1 MLRGDFLDASNRNLL
16 FELNDVFV
24 MKSSWILNWASF
36 STDMFNSSS
45 KEIYHRLSQQTRKFQ
60 WVCTKKKKT
69 PVKNIE
75 SPSGLRAKL
84 HVHSVFLRDSM
95 HAHSQTQTPNGVT
108 ESQQTNSSKII
119 CVFFNFWYHV
129 LEVYLRLQ
137 RHFTNL
143 TNQGQQYKR
152 FQGHQSTLFQF
163 IQRMNS
169 NMQSINH
176 FNLRLV
182 SEYEQLWFAIDLYW

>member
-1 MLRGDFLDASNRNLL
+1 MSLHTYN
-16 FELNDVFV
+16 
-24 MKSSWILNWASF
+24 I
-36 STDMFNSSS
+36 
-45 KEIYHRLSQQTRKFQ
+45 
-60 WVCTKKKKT
+60 KKT

-75 SPSGLRAKL
+75 SPSGLGAKL

-176 FNLRLV
+176 FNIRLV
-182 SEYEQLWFAIDLYW
+182 SEYEQL

>member
-1 MLRGDFLDASNRNLL
+1 MMFSLWNPAGFWTGPASAPTCLTVAAKKFITGCHSRH
-16 FELNDVFV
+16 E
-24 MKSSWILNWASF
+24 
-36 STDMFNSSS
+36 NSS
-45 KEIYHRLSQQTRKFQ
+45 EFAQ
-60 WVCTKKKKT
+60 KKKKT

-84 HVHSVFLRDSM
+84 HVHLVFLRDSM

-108 ESQQTNSSKII
+108 ESRQTNSSKII
-119 CVFFNFWYHV
+119 CVFFNFCYHV